1 MKAVYGIAIAAALG
15 LSGAMLN
22 LVYLSKLSE
31 QVDLVWFI
39 GIKRDVVLARGE
51 TIQDEHMEAVP
62 IPLKWVG
69 KMTDYVELWE
79 SREACRGRP
88 VSRTVIGPCLLL
100 SEDLRTPP
108 PEMELKLADDE
119 RAWGIPIDTR
129 QFPVALINPGDL
141 VSFLVPRTA
150 ALAPTSAGVQG
161 SEGEPTGEEGQEPAP
176 KAARG
181 PVETIGPFK
190 VLSLGNRLGSAEVM
204 RAHRIPVSQENVLT
218 IAVKIEKGQ
227 PEPKAQKLFTLLHA
241 ADFRGVGVQ
250 LHPRPK
256 TIQ

>member
-1 MKAVYGIAIAAALG
+1 MKAIYGLAIAAALG

-22 LVYLSKLSE
+22 LLYLAKLSE

-51 TIQDEHMEAVP
+51 TLQDEHMEAVP
-62 IPLKWVG
+62 IPLQWVG
-69 KMTDYVELWE
+69 KMRDYVELWQ

-100 SEDLRTPP
+100 SSDLKTPP

-129 QFPVALINPGDL
+129 QFPVSLINPGDL
-141 VSFLVPRTA
+141 VSFLVPRSGG
-150 ALAPTSAGVQG
+150 LVPTRAGAQG
-161 SEGEPTGEEGQEPAP
+161 AGEEPAGEDGQDPTPRAAP
-176 KAARG
+176 SA
-181 PVETIGPFK
+181 VEIVGPFK
-190 VLSLGNRLGSAEVM
+190 VLSLGNRLGTAEVM

-227 PEPKAQKLFTLLHA
+227 PEAKAQKLFTLLHA

-256 TIQ
+256 TAQ

>member
-1 MKAVYGIAIAAALG
+1 
-15 LSGAMLN
+15 
-22 LVYLSKLSE
+22 
-31 QVDLVWFI
+31 
-39 GIKRDVVLARGE
+39 
-51 TIQDEHMEAVP
+51 
-62 IPLKWVG
+62 
-69 KMTDYVELWE
+69 
-79 SREACRGRP
+79 
-88 VSRTVIGPCLLL
+88 
-100 SEDLRTPP
+100 
-108 PEMELKLADDE
+108 MELKLADDE

-150 ALAPTSAGVQG
+150 GLVPTPAGTQG
-161 SEGEPTGEEGQEPAP
+161 SDNEPTEENGQDPAP
-176 KAARG
+176 RRAPGA
-181 PVETIGPFK
+181 VETVGPFK
-190 VLSLGNRLGSAEVM
+190 VLSLGNRLGTAEVM

-256 TIQ
+256 TVQ